1 MPRVRGCR
9 VSIGGRSFSDTV
21 YDSVAELC
29 LDCRQ
34 WGWREDPRRRTKR
47 ITGLEAPVTLL
58 GREGIGVKVL
68 KPDRP
73 GFKFQLSHWLAACL
87 GPTSYSCLQ
96 ADPIN
101 SIILRA
107 IMGSTE
113 MSALS
118 AATRGEEPRSAQ
130 EEGCTSPASLYLHHR
145 DAWYL

>member
-1 MPRVRGCR
+1 MPRVRGRR
-9 VSIGGRSFSDTV
+9 VSIGRRSFSDTV
-21 YDSVAELC
+21 YDSVAEPWTAGSG
-29 LDCRQ
+29 DGERDSRQ
-34 WGWREDPRRRTKR
+34 RTKR

-58 GREGIGVKVL
+58 AREGIGVKVL

-73 GFKFQLSHWLAACL
+73 GFKFQLSHWLAACP

-113 MSALS
+113 MSELS